1 MNVQHNKGN
10 MGEHA
15 VKQYLIKNECCILAE
30 NYRIKGGEID
40 LIASKGEE
48 ILFVEVKTRGIRGI
62 ETGYEAVNKRKM
74 ANIVRTAMRYCTEN
88 NTDLQPRFDV
98 AVVCMEDG
106 YAADIDYIENAFNL
120 SDCDIIF

>member
-1 MNVQHNKGN
+1 MSVQHNKGN
-10 MGEHA
+10 MGEFA
-15 VKQYLIKNECCILAE
+15 VRQYLIQKGCRILAE
-30 NYRIKGGEID
+30 NYRVKGGEID
-40 LIASKGEE
+40 LIAAKGEE

-62 ETGYEAVNKRKM
+62 ESGYEAVDRRKM
-74 ANIVRTAMRYCTEN
+74 TNIVRTAMRYCTEH

-106 YAADIDYIENAFNL
+106 YVADIDYIDNAFNL

>member
-1 MNVQHNKGN
+1 
-10 MGEHA
+10 MGELA
-15 VKQYLIKNECCILAE
+15 VRQYLIQKGCRILAE
-30 NYRIKGGEID
+30 NYRVKGGEID
-40 LIASKGEE
+40 LIAAKGEE

-62 ETGYEAVNKRKM
+62 ESGYEAVDRRKM
-74 ANIVRTAMRYCTEN
+74 TNIVRTAMRYCTEH

-106 YAADIDYIENAFNL
+106 YVADIDYIDNAFNL